1 MNNSKI
7 IEVFEAL
14 LDGYMPSTGESIENN
29 LIINDRLIAR
39 SLQSAIFKLKI
50 NSLPIKKDS
59 NNNSQLL
66 KARKR
71 FPRAYEPWSEKED
84 SILEDLVEKNFSVKD
99 ISAILERQVG
109 AIKSRLGK
117 KEIYRESDTIRNDS
131 VQISKIESDLG
142 EAIKKAQEAR
152 AQAHS
157 LTKAQRAPASTE
169 KKKKNKRRERWI
181 ADAKEKTVVENVRKT
196 IIKKESKGAP
206 KEDNFTTSVNSVQCI
221 YCKDFFPIERQR
233 LGYKYCVKCSSE
245 KSKTFVDKGFQT
257 REGHKIMNSKGYRNS
272 KNK

>member
-7 IEVFEAL
+7 IEVLEAL
-14 LDGYMPSTGESIENN
+14 LDGYMPSTSESIENN
-29 LIINDRLIAR
+29 LIKNDRLITR
-39 SLQSAIFKLKI
+39 SIQAAIFKLKI

-84 SILEDLVEKNFSVKD
+84 SILEDLVEKNFSVKH

-117 KEIYRESDTIRNDS
+117 KEIYRESVT
-131 VQISKIESDLG
+131 
-142 EAIKKAQEAR
+142 
-152 AQAHS
+152 
-157 LTKAQRAPASTE
+157 
-169 KKKKNKRRERWI
+169 
-181 ADAKEKTVVENVRKT
+181 ENVRK
-196 IIKKESKGAP
+196 KEAKGAP
-206 KEDNFTTSVNSVQCI
+206 KKNNFNTSVNSVQCI

-233 LGYKYCVKCSSE
+233 LGYKYCVRCSSE

>member
-84 SILEDLVEKNFSVKD
+84 SILEDLVEKNFSVKH

-109 AIKSRLGK
+109 AIKSRLKK

-157 LTKAQRAPASTE
+157 LTKAQRAPE
-169 KKKKNKRRERWI
+169 KKKKNKRRERWT

-206 KEDNFTTSVNSVQCI
+206 KEHNFTTSVNSVQCI